1 MTASDPRPSSHAKA
15 QLPAVLLLQLF
26 ASIFMVGVIWYVQL
40 VHYPLMAGWP
50 HDDFPRWEAAHRQ
63 QTGFVV
69 VPAMLAE
76 GIAVVALLA
85 RRPAGVP
92 AGMVWSGAFLLL
104 AIWGSTFGIQVPLHE
119 KLATGW
125 DRAAHAAL
133 VQSNW
138 LRTVLWSARGLLA
151 VAMLRQA
158 VLVSHQTSLSA

>member
-1 MTASDPRPSSHAKA
+1 MKASDPQA

-76 GIAVVALLA
+76 GLAVMALLGK
-85 RRPAGVP
+85 RPAGVP
-92 AGMVWSGAFLLL
+92 VWMVWTGALLLL

-125 DRAAHAAL
+125 DTVAHTSL

-158 VLVSHQTSLSA
+158 VLASHQPSLSA